1 MAKKNLKGI
10 ATSAFN
16 STDAFKSMLGQEE
29 KKPIKKINKK
39 QPNSI
44 TELDWNLLKEY
55 GVKEPKSKNLHLLIK
70 PSTYK
75 KLQEQAKADNI
86 SVNELIN
93 QKLERD

>member
-10 ATSAFN
+10 ATNAFN
-16 STDAFKSMLGQEE
+16 SVDAFKSMIGQEE
-29 KKPIKKINKK
+29 KKPTNKANK
-39 QPNSI
+39 DKSMDQVDP
-44 TELDWNLLKEY
+44 DWNLLKDY
-55 GVKEPKSKNLHLLIK
+55 GIKEPKSKNMHLLIR

-75 KLQEQAKADNI
+75 KLQEQAKAENI